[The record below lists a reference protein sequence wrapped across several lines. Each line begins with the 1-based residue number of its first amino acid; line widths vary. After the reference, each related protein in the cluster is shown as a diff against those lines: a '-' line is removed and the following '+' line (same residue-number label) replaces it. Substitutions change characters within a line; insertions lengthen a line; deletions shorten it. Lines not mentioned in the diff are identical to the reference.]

1 MSVIERTQQPVK
13 RKERAV
19 LAEQPAEEAVPGYSP
34 WTWRVV
40 AVLVTVVFPL
50 IWFGGLV
57 TSSDAGM
64 AVPDWP
70 GTYGYNM
77 FLYPFSSWFF
87 GPWDFFLEHGHRL
100 IGSTAGL
107 VAIGLVATCI
117 RCDQRRWVWWLSG
130 GLLLLVIFQGLL
142 GGLRVVIDART
153 IAKLHG
159 CVGPAFFASAAAFCV
174 VLSRWWRD
182 QGIQASRSASA
193 GRAPLALGPA
203 ERQVWRGAHLWLA
216 LSFTQLVIGAFLRHV
231 GVDGSPQGFQH
242 LVYTHVALACIVL
255 GGTHLY
261 AGRVRRLP
269 GVEPRIRS
277 AARWLSALVT
287 LQFLLGLST
296 WIVKYNW
303 PSWLDSWTWTAQFVI
318 PEKTMWQTNI
328 VTLHV
333 AIGSAIV
340 ACWAVLTVR
349 CWRVFGLAEKAAAGA
364 ELSAE
369 RAERWQIGQG
379 TTG

>member
-1 MSVIERTQQPVK
+1 MSVIEQERQQSRRIEQTLPSELAA
-13 RKERAV
+13 KESA
-19 LAEQPAEEAVPGYSP
+19 AAYSP
-34 WTWRVV
+34 WPWRVGALLV
-40 AVLVTVVFPL
+40 AVVFPL

-107 VAIGLVATCI
+107 VAIALVATCVA
-117 RCDQRRWVWWLSG
+117 CDRRRWVWWLSG
-130 GLLLLVIFQGLL
+130 GLLLLVIVQGLL

-159 CVGPAFFASAAAFCV
+159 CVGPAFFASSAAFCV
-174 VLSRWWRD
+174 VLSRWWQE
-182 QGIQASRSASA
+182 QGARAGQAV
-193 GRAPLALGPA
+193 GGELGSA
-203 ERQVWRGAHLWLA
+203 ERNSLRGAQLRVLRGAHLWLG
-216 LSFTQLVIGAFLRHV
+216 LSFSQLVVGAFLRHI

-242 LVYTHVALACIVL
+242 LVYTHVALACVVL
-255 GGTHLY
+255 GGTHLF
-261 AGRVRRLP
+261 AGKVRRLQQ
-269 GVEPRIRS
+269 VEPRIRT
-277 AARWLSALVT
+277 ATRWLSRLVT

-296 WIVKYNW
+296 WVVKYNW
-303 PSWLDSWTWTAQFVI
+303 PSWLDGWAWTAQFVI
-318 PEKTMWQTNI
+318 PEKTMWQTNV

-333 AIGSAIV
+333 AIGSVIV
-340 ACWAVLTVR
+340 ALWAVLVVR
-349 CWRVFGLAEKAAAGA
+349 CWRVFGSAEHAAQGA
-364 ELSAE
+364 EAALA
-369 RAERWQIGQG
+369 GK
-379 TTG
+379 

>member
-1 MSVIERTQQPVK
+1 MSVIEQVREQT
-13 RKERAV
+13 RR
-19 LAEQPAEEAVPGYSP
+19 AEQTAAGEQAAEEIQFAYSP
-34 WTWRVV
+34 WPWRVGALLV
-40 AVLVTVVFPL
+40 AVVFPL

-107 VAIGLVATCI
+107 VAIGLVVACV
-117 RCDQRRWVWWLSG
+117 RCDPRRWVWWLSG
-130 GLLLLVIFQGLL
+130 GLLLLVIVQGLL

-159 CVGPAFFASAAAFCV
+159 CVGPAFFASTAAFCV
-174 VLSRWWRD
+174 VLSRWWRE
-182 QGIQASRSASA
+182 QGTHSSRLSA
-193 GRAPLALGPA
+193 GQLAELKLSSA
-203 ERQVWRGAHLWLA
+203 ERSVWRGAHVWLT
-216 LSFTQLVIGAFLRHV
+216 LSFLQLVIGAFLRHV

-242 LVYTHVALACIVL
+242 LVYTHVALACVVL

-261 AGRVRRLP
+261 SGKVRRLR
-269 GVEPRIRS
+269 GINDRIRS
-277 AARWLSALVT
+277 GARWLSLLVT

-296 WIVKYNW
+296 WVLKYNW
-303 PSWLDSWTWTAQFVI
+303 PSWLDGWAWTAQFVI

-340 ACWAVLTVR
+340 AMWAVLVVR
-349 CWRVFGLAEKAAAGA
+349 CWRVFGLVEARAKVDNPVAGA
-364 ELSAE
+364 IGGSVELA
-369 RAERWQIGQG
+369 R
-379 TTG
+379 

>member
-1 MSVIERTQQPVK
+1 
-13 RKERAV
+13 
-19 LAEQPAEEAVPGYSP
+19 
-34 WTWRVV
+34 
-40 AVLVTVVFPL
+40 
-50 IWFGGLV
+50 
-57 TSSDAGM
+57 
-64 AVPDWP
+64 
-70 GTYGYNM
+70 
-77 FLYPFSSWFF
+77 
-87 GPWDFFLEHGHRL
+87 
-100 IGSTAGL
+100 
-107 VAIGLVATCI
+107 
-117 RCDQRRWVWWLSG
+117 
-130 GLLLLVIFQGLL
+130 
-142 GGLRVVIDART
+142 
-153 IAKLHG
+153 
-159 CVGPAFFASAAAFCV
+159 
-174 VLSRWWRD
+174 
-182 QGIQASRSASA
+182 
-193 GRAPLALGPA
+193 
-203 ERQVWRGAHLWLA
+203 LA

-261 AGRVRRLP
+261 AGKVRRLP

-349 CWRVFGLAEKAAAGA
+349 CWRVFGLAEKAATGA